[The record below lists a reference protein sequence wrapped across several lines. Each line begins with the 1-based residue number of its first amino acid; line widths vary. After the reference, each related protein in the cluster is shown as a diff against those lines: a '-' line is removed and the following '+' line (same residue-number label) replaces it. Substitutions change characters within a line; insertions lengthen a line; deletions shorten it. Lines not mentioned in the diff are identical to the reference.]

1 MSRQARPGE
10 PQLDDRAHLNT
21 GLELRE
27 KLWLPHGVTRQ
38 KGSPVAITLLWSVAG
53 GLSSSGGRSGPTASA
68 VHKSCSPAV
77 PGRRSLNLQLGHW
90 SSSVPQN
97 ECSNAHHL
105 QENQANKDTHGG
117 TLRRNY
123 RNKFKSYS
131 GQEVIQGVICKLANR
146 KAGSVQT
153 RDSEYL
159 CR

>member
-27 KLWLPHGVTRQ
+27 KLWLPHGATRQ
-38 KGSPVAITLLWSVAG
+38 KGSPMAITLSWSGQVDF
-53 GLSSSGGRSGPTASA
+53 LRLVERSGPTASA
-68 VHKSCSPAV
+68 VHKPCSPAV
-77 PGRRSLNLQLGHW
+77 PGRSSLHLQLGHW

-97 ECSNAHHL
+97 ECSNTYHL
-105 QENQANKDTHGG
+105 QGNQANKDTYGG

-123 RNKFKSYS
+123 RNQFKSYS

-146 KAGSVQT
+146 KAKTLSICV
-153 RDSEYL
+153 DSL
-159 CR
+159 KA

>member
-10 PQLDDRAHLNT
+10 PQLDDRAYLNT

-27 KLWLPHGVTRQ
+27 KLWLPHGATRQ
-38 KGSPVAITLLWSVAG
+38 KGSPVAITLSWSVAG
-53 GLSSSGGRSGPTASA
+53 GLSSSGRKVRADCL
-68 VHKSCSPAV
+68 CSPAV
-77 PGRRSLNLQLGHW
+77 PGRSSLQLQLGHW

-97 ECSNAHHL
+97 ECSNTYHL
-105 QENQANKDTHGG
+105 QEHQANKDTYGG

-123 RNKFKSYS
+123 RNQFKSYS

-153 RDSEYL
+153 RDAEYL

>member
-10 PQLDDRAHLNT
+10 PQPDDRAHLNT

-27 KLWLPHGVTRQ
+27 KLWLPHGATRDHQ
-38 KGSPVAITLLWSVAG
+38 WPSLFRGAWQVDFLRLVE
-53 GLSSSGGRSGPTASA
+53 RSGPTASA
-68 VHKSCSPAV
+68 VRKPCSPAV
-77 PGRRSLNLQLGHW
+77 PWRSSLHLQLGHW

-97 ECSNAHHL
+97 ERSNTYCL
-105 QENQANKDTHGG
+105 QGNQANKDTYGG

-123 RNKFKSYS
+123 RNQFKSYS

-153 RDSEYL
+153 RDAEYL
-159 CR
+159 RR